1 MDINDNMLT
10 IENLDKITNCIGFNV
25 WTVTYDTHY
34 SFFVDVGDN
43 KTMEVTLARH
53 KPKLWNGNPHPHSGQ
68 YLLQCHQ
75 INSKHYWVHPNEVK
89 DIWEIV
95 RLIESFINEVK

>member
-1 MDINDNMLT
+1 MLT
-10 IENLDKITNCIGFNV
+10 IENLDKITNCIGLFNM

-43 KTMEVTLARH
+43 KAIEVTLARH
-53 KPKLWNGNPHPHSGQ
+53 KPKLWNGNPHPHSEQ
-68 YLLQCHQ
+68 YLLQCNQ
-75 INSKHYWVHPNEVK
+75 INSKQYWVHPNEVK